1 MRIDAAK
8 DIRLG
13 ERPVSRVMLG
23 DVQVWPVSERA
34 RLDVSPGVIWL
45 LRAADWTDFVDV
57 LSNVE
62 WRVG

>member
-1 MRIDAAK
+1 MRIDGAA

-23 DVQVWPVSERA
+23 DAQVWPVAERA
-34 RLDVSPGVIWL
+34 RLDVSPRVIWL
-45 LRAADWTDFVDV
+45 LRAADWTDYVDV

>member
-1 MRIDAAK
+1 MRIDGAA

-23 DVQVWPVSERA
+23 DAQVWPVVDRV
-34 RLDVSPGVIWL
+34 RLDVSPRVIWL
-45 LRAADWTDFVDV
+45 LRAADWTDYVDV

>member
-1 MRIDAAK
+1 MRLDEAA

-13 ERPVSRVMLG
+13 KRAVSRVMLG
-23 DVQVWPVSERA
+23 EAQVWPVSVRA

-45 LRAADWTDFVDV
+45 LRAADWTDYVDV

>member
-1 MRIDAAK
+1 MRLDEAA
-8 DIRLG
+8 DIRL
-13 ERPVSRVMLG
+13 RKRAVSRVMLG
-23 DVQVWPVSERA
+23 DTQVWSVSERA

>member
-1 MRIDAAK
+1 MRIDEAA

-13 ERPVSRVMLG
+13 KRAVSRVMLG
-23 DVQVWPVSERA
+23 EAQVWPVSKRA

>member
-1 MRIDAAK
+1 
-8 DIRLG
+8 
-13 ERPVSRVMLG
+13 MLG
-23 DVQVWPVSERA
+23 DAQVWPVSERA

>member
-1 MRIDAAK
+1 M
-8 DIRLG
+8 LG
-13 ERPVSRVMLG
+13 EA
-23 DVQVWPVSERA
+23 QVWPVSERA

-45 LRAADWTDFVDV
+45 RRAADWTDFVDV